1 MHLDVISTRDRSV
14 AIAPVPERDADRFV
28 VVAGIDLS
36 SASLHALSF
45 ACGLARG
52 TERPNVHAVH
62 AIGPPMVPGTIDVAW
77 HVDLEDEQRRLEDL
91 CATYANAH
99 GLSVTA
105 HVAFD
110 RPDRAIVTLAEML
123 RADLIVLASP
133 HAKGGIARLLGGWT
147 TERIARAARC
157 SVLLARDPEDALDT

>member
-14 AIAPVPERDADRFV
+14 AIAPAEEHDDDRFV

-52 TERPNVHAVH
+52 TERPFVHAVH
-62 AIGPPMVPGTIDVAW
+62 AIGPPVVPGTIDVAW
-77 HVDLEDEQRRLEDL
+77 HVDLEDEQRRLEEL
-91 CATYANAH
+91 CAGYASTH

-105 HVAFD
+105 HVAFE
-110 RPDRAIVTLAEML
+110 RPDRAIVALADEV

-157 SVLLARDPEDALDT
+157 SVLLARAPLDT